1 MESAESENLGNAEA
15 IYLYLDARAKV
26 SSVVRGLAHPDRL
39 TTALAELNRAIQLA
53 PHYAE
58 AYALR
63 ADIQDQLG
71 DLEGAI
77 ESAGK
82 AQEAFQAQGDSVQAG
97 VCERQKL
104 YLGLQKQ
111 SLAEKNLQ
119 EQTPDEDEVA
129 FEDMPEVQQILLR
142 SAAFAQEKRYSE
154 AIAEATRA
162 TDLYPDM
169 ADSWAIRG
177 NIFRLMGDRQASCRD
192 YEQAAE
198 LFEQQSDSV
207 RVETLRLMIDAV
219 NSQE

>member
-1 MESAESENLGNAEA
+1 MESVESEKLGNAEA
-15 IYLYLDARAKV
+15 LYLYLDARAKV
-26 SSVVRGLAHPDRL
+26 SSVVRGLANPDRL

-63 ADIQDQLG
+63 ADVQDQLG

-97 VCERQKL
+97 VYERQKL
-104 YLGLQKQ
+104 YLGLQRQ
-111 SLAEKNLQ
+111 SLVEKNLH
-119 EQTPDEDEVA
+119 EVA

-162 TDLYPDM
+162 INLYPDM

-177 NIFRLMGDRQASCRD
+177 NIFRLMGDRQAACRD
-192 YEQAAE
+192 YEQAVE